1 MTYLPAARPATDR
14 LSREWSFT
22 AAVTTLFRR
31 IPRPVRRTAE
41 EHLAAEA
48 RREAARAAVDRLLR

>member
-1 MTYLPAARPATDR
+1 MTYLSAARPATAR
-14 LSREWSFT
+14 LSPGMAFT
-22 AAVTTLFRR
+22 ALIVALFRR